1 MIWFFQRRRARLHYE
16 IRHQTDGPNYELVIT
31 FPDGR
36 QEIERYA
43 DPGAVTARSIS
54 LERSRR
60 RWGSGLR
67 GGAHGLSRS
76 YLIDPARRSRMA
88 PPNDSI
94 STSAL
99 PVPRM

>member
-43 DPGAVTARSIS
+43 DPGAVTERSIS
-54 LERSRR
+54 LERSLTAEGWEPPPVGQRPA
-60 RWGSGLR
+60 G
-67 GGAHGLSRS
+67 RS
-76 YLIDPARRSRMA
+76 ARSH
-88 PPNDSI
+88 
-94 STSAL
+94 
-99 PVPRM
+99 